1 MSHFHILVVF
11 IFALLVGPA
20 AGSAELNGG
29 RSPSTRRALSLSHR
43 CKFISLA
50 ELQALPFWQTFYD
63 RLSVVIFGH
72 LVEKTIF
79 TSAGFKLRTTFE
91 VYSQFLDICFAH
103 ALPLGWLAGC
113 KVCSERV
120 DFYNIGGHVYAILRR
135 RVLIELSLRWNR
147 NGWEPLFPP
156 ASPTRINGCLTRYAE
171 VGSLTGG
178 TIYETF
184 FTVRDVTSTK
194 IDGIP
199 VEPRTYT
206 VNGVYPDTVGSRR
219 VRFEVDANGEYYT
232 SVISS
237 ATPGGICSLRY
248 HNTTC
253 IQEATGEAAFN
264 LYGAVQVVFDSP
276 VNKFYFW
283 YLSLDEWVTWT
294 KRGEP
299 WSYSQSQATI
309 TTTGNDNSVTAVE
322 CRYS

>member
-1 MSHFHILVVF
+1 MSHLHILVVF

-29 RSPSTRRALSLSHR
+29 RSPSTRRALSLGPR

-72 LVEKTIF
+72 IVEKTFF
-79 TSAGFKLRTTFE
+79 TSVGFKLRTTFE
-91 VYSQFLDICFAH
+91 DGSQDA
-103 ALPLGWLAGC
+103 

-120 DFYNIGGHVYAILRR
+120 DFYNIGEPICYVTTTYTKEIASGDMTFDYPVG
-135 RVLIELSLRWNR
+135 LSTVI
-147 NGWEPLFPP
+147 GG
-156 ASPTRINGCLTRYAE
+156 TVAE

-178 TIYETF
+178 TIYETSAKNIYGKWGLS
-184 FTVRDVTSTK
+184 RHSGEQAST
-194 IDGIP
+194 I
-199 VEPRTYT
+199 RTRT
-206 VNGVYPDTVGSRR
+206 TPSDRPTLFSRS
-219 VRFEVDANGEYYT
+219 FEVDANGEYET
-232 SVISS
+232 TVSS
-237 ATPGGICSLRY
+237 YATPGGICSLRY

-276 VNKFYFW
+276 VNKIYFW
-283 YLSLDEWVTWT
+283 YLSLNDWVAWAQG
-294 KRGEP
+294 GEP
-299 WSYSQSQATI
+299 WSYSESQATI
-309 TTTGNDNSVTAVE
+309 TTTGNDNSLTAVE